1 MQRLLTYSHHVIK
14 TTIMRKELL
23 ILPALVLLVFISCEE
38 HKELQP
44 VKLKVDGNYSFQG
57 VIKTDN
63 SDSIRGTVSLD
74 IFNKHYV
81 CSTHVPYGDGA
92 GKLELNDTTINFVDT
107 VFINTQT
114 LYVHSYV
121 LSGKYRFEF
130 DGDILKMR
138 KYPKADSLQYYLRL
152 NRAIL

>member
-1 MQRLLTYSHHVIK
+1 MQRLQPHSHHIIK

-23 ILPALVLLVFISCEE
+23 ILPALVSLVLISCEE
-38 HKELQP
+38 HKELP
-44 VKLKVDGNYSFQG
+44 NKLKVDGNYSFQG

-114 LYVHSYV
+114 LYVHTNV
-121 LSGKYRFEF
+121 LSGKYRYEF